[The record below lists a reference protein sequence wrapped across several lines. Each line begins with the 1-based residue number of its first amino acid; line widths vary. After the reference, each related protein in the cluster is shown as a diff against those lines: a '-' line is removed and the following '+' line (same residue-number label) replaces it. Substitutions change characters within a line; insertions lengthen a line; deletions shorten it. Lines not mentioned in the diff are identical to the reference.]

1 MIMRKPL
8 TPTLLFC
15 LAGICQPT
23 AAEEKPHGSSNDL
36 AVKKLLD
43 QASYWHSKAHD
54 DIAMEALQKVLAV
67 DDNNIDALY
76 LLSLYQLQ
84 RGNTQQSA
92 RWRKKIAE
100 IAPDDPRLNALN
112 HANTLRT
119 LPQDQLNAARQLA
132 KQGNIKASIA
142 AWRMLFKDNPP
153 PDDVA
158 LEYYQTLAGDSAYWS
173 EAVASMR
180 QRVSIMPNDVATK
193 LALAM
198 ALTYQPA
205 TRREGITLLEG
216 LAPEDERADNALRQA
231 LLWLD
236 ATSSDLPAYSAYAQ
250 RHPHEQAPMEH
261 YRKRVEGEAT
271 RAGFDALKGGDLAG
285 AREKF
290 SEALQTRPDNGTAL
304 AGIGYV
310 SLRQENFD
318 DAQRY
323 LRRAAQSAQHNPDSG
338 QWAKD
343 ADSARFYSALHQ
355 ARALSKQGRYQQ
367 ALSTLEGDTHDATQQ
382 LAAEMLRGD
391 IFRQQGKLPEAE
403 AIYSRLL
410 TQYPQNSDIRSA
422 LWHILKQQNKQTEA
436 DAIWRTLPPELRIGF
451 AAMGDNGEHERK
463 AAQSAL
469 LAGEPSRALQLLQTA
484 AATFP
489 QNPWLQLDYARA
501 LRKAGQKQQAM
512 AVVSGMAQRGKNR
525 KEMLYAAALF
535 AAEERDWPRV
545 QRLLARIPKRQ
556 HSADIAAL
564 SNRAQQNQQL
574 DVARHYL
581 RAGNPHAARNSLLT
595 LKRTPPQAPLEVGD
609 LAELLMQSG
618 DSSGA
623 LQLIRQS
630 QAQGLHGSLA
640 DYAGHIRVLTRA
652 GLFAE
657 AESILHAPMLQ
668 EGIAPEEKHAIRIG
682 NVIVRADRLREQGE
696 SGRAWKLLM
705 PELQINPTQSDLLLA
720 MGRVYQAERMYDKAR
735 EIYQFVL
742 RRSPREREALIGL
755 TQLALAR
762 GEGLAA
768 RQAFASLEPSQQAD
782 YMLLAARVAAANGE
796 NRRAMRLLRSI
807 QWRLQ
812 KDAER
817 SDRVPE
823 FDAPLHAPAR
833 KAQPGAMQDIA
844 QLMRELQEKSASWAQ
859 AGVAFR
865 SRSGEG
871 GLSALDEVQ
880 TPLILSGAIGEST
893 RLSLHVTPTSLH
905 AGKMTSQAA
914 SRFGSGPLEHAA
926 AAASPS
932 PAPTHATAQGSQQS
946 NGVAAALALGG
957 ESYTV
962 DIGTTPTGGE
972 FTRLVGGVEWRP
984 RLTANS
990 ALTLKAERRAV
1001 NDSLLS
1007 SVGVKDKR
1015 SGVSWGGVT
1024 RNGLSAQ
1031 YAWDNSVIG
1040 FYTGL
1045 GFDTIGGSNVPL
1057 NHALTAQA
1065 GSYLRPWRSDDSEL
1079 KVGVNIH
1086 YMDYAH
1092 NLSYHTLGHGG
1103 YFSPQNFMSLSL
1115 PVTWR
1120 GRFDHWDLQLNS
1132 ALGYQSYR
1140 QASSDYFPGYRPLQD
1155 RLNRYASG
1163 NEEIDTRYK
1172 SAARHGVGYTFGVT
1186 ARYYLSES
1194 LALGAELAYDT
1205 FGRFNE
1211 GKALLYFK
1219 YFGNQDE

>member
-15 LAGICQPT
+15 LAGICQPS
-23 AAEEKPHGSSNDL
+23 AADDKPHVSSNDL

-100 IAPDDPRLNALN
+100 LAPNDPRLKALT
-112 HANTLRT
+112 HATTLRN

-158 LEYYQTLAGDSAYWS
+158 LEYYQTLAGDSATWS

-180 QRVSIMPNDVATK
+180 QRVSVMPNDNATK

-205 TRREGITLLEG
+205 TRREGITLLEA

-236 ATSSDLPAYSAYAQ
+236 ATPSDLPAYSAYAQ
-250 RHPHEQAPMEH
+250 RHPQEHAPMEH

-285 AREKF
+285 ARAKF

-310 SLRQENFD
+310 SLRQNNFD
-318 DAQRY
+318 DAQSY
-323 LRRAAQSAQHNPDSG
+323 LRRAAQNAQDNPDSQ
-338 QWAKD
+338 QWEKD

-367 ALSTLEGDTHDATQQ
+367 ALSLLEIETHDGTQQ

-391 IFRQQGKLPEAE
+391 LFRQQGKLPEAE
-403 AIYSRLL
+403 AIYVRLL
-410 TQYPQNSDIRSA
+410 TQHPQNNDIRSA
-422 LWHILKQQNKQTEA
+422 LWYTLRQQNKQAEA
-436 DAIWRTLPPELRIGF
+436 DAMLRTLPEELRTRF
-451 AAMGDNGEHERK
+451 AAMGDNGDRERK
-463 AAQSAL
+463 AAQSAQ
-469 LAGEPSRALQLLQTA
+469 LAGEPLRALQILQTA

-512 AVVSGMAQRGKNR
+512 AVVSGMAQGGKKR
-525 KEMLYAAALF
+525 KEVLYAAAIF
-535 AAEERDWPRV
+535 AAEERDWPRA

-556 HSADIAAL
+556 HSADITAL

-581 RAGNPHAARNSLLT
+581 RAGNAHAARNALLT
-595 LKRTPPQAPLEVGD
+595 LKRTPPQAPAEVGD

-623 LQLIRQS
+623 LQLVRQS

-640 DYAGHIRVLTRA
+640 EYAGHIRVLTKA

-668 EGIAPEEKHAIRIG
+668 EGVTPEEKNAIRIG
-682 NVIVRADRLREQGE
+682 NVIARADSLREQGE

-705 PELQINPTQSDLLLA
+705 PELQINPTRSDLLLA
-720 MGRVYQAERMYDKAR
+720 MGRVYQAEHMYDKAR

-742 RRSPREREALIGL
+742 RGSPREREALVGL
-755 TQLALAR
+755 THLALTR
-762 GEGLAA
+762 GEGLTA
-768 RQAFASLEPSQQAD
+768 RQAFASLEPSQEAS

-796 NRRAMRLLRSI
+796 HKRALRLLRTL

-812 KDAER
+812 KEDER
-817 SDRVPE
+817 SARAPG
-823 FDAPLHAPAR
+823 FDALLPSPAR
-833 KAQPGAMQDIA
+833 QAPLRMMQDSA
-844 QLMRELQEKSASWAQ
+844 RLMRELQEKSVSWAQ
-859 AGVAFR
+859 AGVALR

-893 RLSLHVTPTSLH
+893 RLSLHLTPTSLN
-905 AGKMTSQAA
+905 AGEMSSQAA
-914 SRFGSGPLEHAA
+914 SRFGSGPLERAA
-926 AAASPS
+926 ATASPS
-932 PAPTHATAQGSQQS
+932 SAPTHTTPQGSQQS
-946 NGVAAALALGG
+946 NGVAAAFVLGG
-957 ESYTV
+957 NSYTV
-962 DIGTTPTGGE
+962 DLGATPSGGE

-984 RLTANS
+984 KLTQNG
-990 ALTLKAERRAV
+990 ALTLKAERRAIT
-1001 NDSLLS
+1001 DSLLS
-1007 SVGVKDKR
+1007 YVGAKDKR

-1024 RNGLSAQ
+1024 RDGLSAH
-1031 YAWDNSVIG
+1031 YAWDNRVSG
-1040 FYTGL
+1040 FYIGL
-1045 GFDTIGGSNVPL
+1045 GFDTISGSHVPL
-1057 NHALTAQA
+1057 NHAVRAQM
-1065 GSYLRPWRSDDSEL
+1065 GSYLRPWSSHNSEL
-1079 KVGVNIH
+1079 KVGVNTH

-1092 NLSYHTLGHGG
+1092 NLSYYTLGQGG
-1103 YFSPQNFMSLSL
+1103 YFSPQHFMSLSL
-1115 PVTWR
+1115 PVTWTR
-1120 GRFDHWDLQLNS
+1120 RFDSWELQLNS

-1140 QASSDYFPGYRPLQD
+1140 QGSSDYFPGYRPLQD
-1155 RLNRYASG
+1155 RLNRYANG
-1163 NEEIDTRYK
+1163 DDDIDTRYK
-1172 SAARHGVGYTFGVT
+1172 ATAKNGVGYRFGVT
-1186 ARYYLSES
+1186 ARYHLSDS
-1194 LALGAELAYDT
+1194 LALGAQLAYDT

-1211 GKALLYFK
+1211 GKGLIYFK
-1219 YFGNQDE
+1219 YFGNQDD

>member
-15 LAGICQPT
+15 LAGICQPS
-23 AAEEKPHGSSNDL
+23 AAEEKPHGSSNEL

-84 RGNTQQSA
+84 RGNSQQSA

-100 IAPDDPRLNALN
+100 IAPDDPRLNALT
-112 HANTLRT
+112 HANTLRN

-180 QRVSIMPNDVATK
+180 QRVSVMPNDGATK

-205 TRREGITLLEG
+205 TRREGITLLET
-216 LAPEDERADNALRQA
+216 LAPEDERADTALRQA

-236 ATSSDLPAYSAYAQ
+236 ATLSDLPAYSAYAQ
-250 RHPHEQAPMEH
+250 RHPQEQATMEH
-261 YRKRVEGEAT
+261 YRQRVEGEAT
-271 RAGFDALKGGDLAG
+271 HAGFDALKSGDLAK
-285 AREKF
+285 AREQF
-290 SEALQTRPDNGTAL
+290 SAALQTRPDNGTAL

-310 SLRQENFD
+310 SLRENKFD

-323 LRRAAQSAQHNPDSG
+323 LRRAAQNAQDNPDSQ

-343 ADSARFYSALHQ
+343 ADSAHFYSALHQ
-355 ARALSKQGRYQQ
+355 ARSLSKQGHYQQ
-367 ALSTLEGDTHDATQQ
+367 ALSLLQVDTHDATQQ
-382 LAAEMLRGD
+382 LAAETLRGEL
-391 IFRQQGKLPEAE
+391 FRQLGKLPEAE
-403 AIYSRLL
+403 AIYARLL

-422 LWHILKQQNKQTEA
+422 LWHILKQQNKQAEA
-436 DAIWRTLPPELRIGF
+436 DAMLRTLPQELRARF
-451 AAMGDNGEHERK
+451 AAMGDNGDRERK

-469 LAGEPSRALQLLQTA
+469 LAGEPSRALQILQTA
-484 AATFP
+484 AATYP
-489 QNPWLQLDYARA
+489 QNAWLQLDYARA
-501 LRKAGQKQQAM
+501 LRKAGQQQQAM
-512 AVVSGMAQRGKNR
+512 AVVADMAQRGKNR
-525 KEMLYAAALF
+525 KEVLYAAALF
-535 AAEERDWPRV
+535 AAEERDWPRA
-545 QRLLARIPKRQ
+545 QRLLARIPQSQ
-556 HSADIAAL
+556 HSADITAL
-564 SNRAQQNQQL
+564 SHRAQQNQQL

-581 RAGNPHAARNSLLT
+581 RTGNAHAARNALLT
-595 LKRTPPQAPLEVGD
+595 LKRTPPQTSAEVGD

-623 LQLIRQS
+623 LRLVHQS
-630 QAQGLHGSLA
+630 QAQGLQGSLA
-640 DYAGHIRVLTRA
+640 DYAGHIRVLTQA
-652 GLFAE
+652 GRFAE

-682 NVIVRADRLREQGE
+682 NLIARADRLREQGE

-742 RRSPREREALIGL
+742 RRSPREREALLGL
-755 TQLALAR
+755 THLALAR

-768 RQAFASLEPSQQAD
+768 RQAFASLEPSQEAA
-782 YMLLAARVAAANGE
+782 YTLLAARVAAANGE
-796 NRRAMRLLRSI
+796 NRRAMRLLRTV

-812 KDAER
+812 KDDER

-823 FDAPLHAPAR
+823 FDTPLHSPAR
-833 KAQPGAMQDIA
+833 QAQLNTMQDIA
-844 QLMRELQEKSASWAQ
+844 QLMRELQEKSVSWAQ
-859 AGVAFR
+859 AGVALR

-871 GLSALDEVQ
+871 GLSALEEVQ

-893 RLSLHVTPTSLH
+893 HLSLHVTPTSLN
-905 AGKMTSQAA
+905 AGTMTSQAA
-914 SRFGSGPLEHAA
+914 SRFGSGPLERAA
-926 AAASPS
+926 ATAG
-932 PAPTHATAQGSQQS
+932 PTHARPQGSQQT

-957 ESYTV
+957 DSYTF

-972 FTRLVGGVEWRP
+972 FTRLLGGVEWRP
-984 RLTANS
+984 RLSQNS

-1001 NDSLLS
+1001 NDSVLS
-1007 SVGVKDKR
+1007 YVGVKDRR

-1024 RNGLSAQ
+1024 RNGLSTQ
-1031 YAWDNSVIG
+1031 YAWDNGVVG
-1040 FYTGL
+1040 LYAGL
-1045 GFDTIGGSNVPL
+1045 GFDTIGGSHVPL
-1057 NHALTAQA
+1057 NHAVTAQA
-1065 GSYLRPWRSDDSEL
+1065 GSYLRPWRSNASEL

-1092 NLSYHTLGHGG
+1092 NLSYYTLGQGG

-1115 PVTWR
+1115 PLTWTR
-1120 GRFDHWDLQLNS
+1120 RFDSWDLHLNS

-1155 RLNRYASG
+1155 RLNRYANG
-1163 NEEIDTRYK
+1163 DDDIDTRYK
-1172 SAARHGVGYTFGVT
+1172 STAKNGVGYTLGVT

-1205 FGRFNE
+1205 FVRFNE
-1211 GKALLYFK
+1211 GKALFYFK